1 MSTGS
6 LGEGQANQEGLVLA
20 TRIWVY
26 RVILSDICHS
36 KINGAQGK
44 RGKDRKT

>member
-1 MSTGS
+1 VSTGS

-26 RVILSDICHS
+26 RVILSDIVALRPPTCRV
-36 KINGAQGK
+36 QP
-44 RGKDRKT
+44 